1 MGGTDAPVAL
11 KAANTRRHKAALT
24 AAREAIATLQRSG
37 STVTFTAV
45 AKSSGVA
52 RSWLY
57 QQAELR
63 QAIGRL
69 RTAGPPPVV
78 DYERASTE
86 SLHRITEALRLES
99 ARLREENRMLKDQLA
114 RQLGLN
120 RAHQKPFTSPSGE
133 DMSSPSSPKVTR
145 ASSRPT

>member
-1 MGGTDAPVAL
+1 M
-11 KAANTRRHKAALT
+11 
-24 AAREAIATLQRSG
+24 
-37 STVTFTAV
+37 TFTAV

>member
-1 MGGTDAPVAL
+1 MGGTDVPAAL
-11 KAANTRRHKAALT
+11 KAANARRHNAAL
-24 AAREAIATLQRSG
+24 AAAKEAIATLQRSG

-45 AKSSGVA
+45 AKNSGVA

-78 DYERASTE
+78 DYQRASTE
-86 SLHRITEALRLES
+86 SMHRIAEALRLES
-99 ARLREENRMLKDQLA
+99 ARLREENKILKHQLA
-114 RQLGLN
+114 HQLGLN
-120 RAHQKPFTSPSGE
+120 RAQHKPSTPPFGE
-133 DMSSPSSPKVTR
+133 DMSSPSSPNVIRVSYQGT
-145 ASSRPT
+145 